1 MDSKAMEAEDAAQ
14 EVFIKAYR
22 NLKKYNRMIPFA
34 AWLYKIAFNHCM
46 DLIRKR
52 KWSRLLPFLQGAER
66 GESQIDQHIE
76 AVYFS
81 EPVYLAMTTL
91 SVEERTLLIL
101 RGVEEKTYEEI
112 ALIMNKNA
120 ASLRKKFER
129 TAAKFRYAYS
139 PQEKGGAKHAETVGL
154 LASVTTAYAAVEY
167 FQLKNEQG
175 EVIYQEKD
183 AAEAPNTIIQDPDG
197 TMLAFMQKRAEVEE
211 QMAPG
216 TVAAVY
222 IKEHNPKKSVD
233 TIIKPFEFA
242 KLEDMQQEV
251 GGQFEIPQGLPG
263 GFAFA
268 AGSVEYEVDR
278 DYDKEELYK
287 LAEAT
292 DQDFVQLPLQWTDQ
306 LSHITVTYTAGEES
320 IRVAVTNIEGVADNT
335 VYYVNQD
342 QRKTEKVVVDQ
353 IEALYAE
360 QPMRETVLKDIVWVT
375 EDTGAKLEYRISTQS
390 PKWDVEAAKKMMKEF
405 LTSK

>member
-1 MDSKAMEAEDAAQ
+1 
-14 EVFIKAYR
+14 
-22 NLKKYNRMIPFA
+22 
-34 AWLYKIAFNHCM
+34 
-46 DLIRKR
+46 
-52 KWSRLLPFLQGAER
+52 
-66 GESQIDQHIE
+66 
-76 AVYFS
+76 
-81 EPVYLAMTTL
+81 
-91 SVEERTLLIL
+91 
-101 RGVEEKTYEEI
+101 
-112 ALIMNKNA
+112 
-120 ASLRKKFER
+120 
-129 TAAKFRYAYS
+129 
-139 PQEKGGAKHAETVGL
+139 
-154 LASVTTAYAAVEY
+154 
-167 FQLKNEQG
+167 
-175 EVIYQEKD
+175 
-183 AAEAPNTIIQDPDG
+183 
-197 TMLAFMQKRAEVEE
+197 MLAFMQKRAEVEE

-233 TIIKPFEFA
+233 TIIKPFEFN

-251 GGQFEIPQGLPG
+251 GGQFEIPQELPG

-292 DQDFVQLPLQWTDQ
+292 DQDFVQQPLQWTDQ

-320 IRVAVTNIEGVADNT
+320 IRVAITNIEGVADNT

-375 EDTGAKLEYRISTQS
+375 EDTGAKLEHRISTQS
-390 PKWDVEAAKKMMKEF
+390 AKWDVEAAKEMMKVF
-405 LTSK
+405 LTSQ

>member
-1 MDSKAMEAEDAAQ
+1 MQKQHDSHND
-14 EVFIKAYR
+14 IKT
-22 NLKKYNRMIPFA
+22 L
-34 AWLYKIAFNHCM
+34 
-46 DLIRKR
+46 
-52 KWSRLLPFLQGAER
+52 
-66 GESQIDQHIE
+66 
-76 AVYFS
+76 FS
-81 EPVYLAMTTL
+81 DP
-91 SVEERTLLIL
+91 RI
-101 RGVEEKTYEEI
+101 
-112 ALIMNKNA
+112 
-120 ASLRKKFER
+120 
-129 TAAKFRYAYS
+129 
-139 PQEKGGAKHAETVGL
+139 PQEIHLTQKVMKQIKPKKEGFLVKYKVSLLVAIGL

-167 FQLKNEQG
+167 FQLKNEKG

-183 AAEAPNTIIQDPDG
+183 ATEAPNTIIQDPDG
-197 TMLAFMQKRAEVEE
+197 TMLALMQKESEIQE

-222 IKEHNPKKSVD
+222 IKENNPKKSVH
-233 TIIKPFEFA
+233 TIMKPYEFA
-242 KLEDMQQEV
+242 KLDDLKTKLGSQFAFPQE
-251 GGQFEIPQGLPG
+251 LPG

-268 AGSVEYEVDR
+268 SGSVEYGVEGG
-278 DYDKEELYK
+278 YDKEELYK
-287 LAEAT
+287 MAEAT
-292 DQDFVQLPLQWTDQ
+292 DQDFVQQPLQWTDQ

-320 IRVAVTNIEGVADNT
+320 IRVAITNIEGVADNT

-390 PKWDVEAAKKMMKEF
+390 PKWDVEAAKKMMKVF

>member
-1 MDSKAMEAEDAAQ
+1 MQKQQDSHDDIKILFSDPRIPQEIHLTQ
-14 EVFIKAYR
+14 EVMKKIKP
-22 NLKKYNRMIPFA
+22 KKERF
-34 AWLYKIAFNHCM
+34 LVKYKV
-46 DLIRKR
+46 
-52 KWSRLLPFLQGAER
+52 SLLVA
-66 GESQIDQHIE
+66 I
-76 AVYFS
+76 
-81 EPVYLAMTTL
+81 
-91 SVEERTLLIL
+91 
-101 RGVEEKTYEEI
+101 
-112 ALIMNKNA
+112 
-120 ASLRKKFER
+120 
-129 TAAKFRYAYS
+129 
-139 PQEKGGAKHAETVGL
+139 GL

-167 FQLKNEQG
+167 FQLKNEKG

-183 AAEAPNTIIQDPDG
+183 ATEAPNTIIQDPDG

-251 GGQFEIPQGLPG
+251 GGQFEIPQELPG
-263 GFAFA
+263 GFAFV

-278 DYDKEELYK
+278 DYDKEELYR

-292 DQDFVQLPLQWTDQ
+292 DQDFVQQPLRWTDQ

-320 IRVAVTNIEGVADNT
+320 IRVAITNIEGVADNT

-375 EDTGAKLEYRISTQS
+375 EDTGAKLEHRISTQS
-390 PKWDVEAAKKMMKEF
+390 AKWDVEVAKEMMKVF